1 MEKLIFCNL
10 DLLKNKPDENDYEEY
25 DFSDFDFEQFTNK
38 RNIFMHKFKELS
50 EESDN
55 KIYFYS
61 RKTDLL
67 KDYADAFH
75 SHGYTNFYLKIE
87 KKSKLLLNRIKIR
100 VTTLYL

>member
-61 RKTDLL
+61 TGEYFERLYRRK
-67 KDYADAFH
+67 
-75 SHGYTNFYLKIE
+75 S
-87 KKSKLLLNRIKIR
+87 R
-100 VTTLYL
+100 